1 MRLHS
6 ALGCLAAAASLCGC
20 SYFRASPGTPDNEP
34 TIATLAG
41 RSVTVA
47 PDPGIASD
55 PGRAIAA
62 YRKFLD
68 AAPQVP
74 QRAEAMRRV
83 GDLEMDRTDAALAG
97 GSTAAA
103 PDYRAAIAR
112 YQEFLKAYPKDPAN
126 DRVLYQLARA
136 QEQGGQLEAALQT
149 LDRLVRDYPK
159 TAYRDEAQ
167 FRRGEL
173 LFTARDYVRAEQAFA
188 QVLRGAAGNAYR
200 DRALYMQGWS
210 LFKQGRLDDALA
222 SFFGVPLFSWDKNKE
237 F

>member
-1 MRLHS
+1 VRRAS
-6 ALGCLAAAASLCGC
+6 ALCCVAAAAASLGGC
-20 SYFRASPGTPDNEP
+20 SYFRGNGGTPDNAP

-41 RSVTVA
+41 RSMEVA
-47 PDPGIASD
+47 PDPGVQSD
-55 PGRAIAA
+55 PARAIAA

-68 AAPQVP
+68 VAPQAP

-83 GDLEMDRTDAALAG
+83 APEMDRSDARLASG
-97 GSTAAA
+97 DSGAA

-112 YQEFLKAYPKDPAN
+112 YQEFLKAYPKDPGN

-188 QVLRGAAGNAYR
+188 QVLRGATERVWRPRCTCRAGR
-200 DRALYMQGWS
+200 SSSRAG
-210 LFKQGRLDDALA
+210 
-222 SFFGVPLFSWDKNKE
+222 
-237 F
+237 